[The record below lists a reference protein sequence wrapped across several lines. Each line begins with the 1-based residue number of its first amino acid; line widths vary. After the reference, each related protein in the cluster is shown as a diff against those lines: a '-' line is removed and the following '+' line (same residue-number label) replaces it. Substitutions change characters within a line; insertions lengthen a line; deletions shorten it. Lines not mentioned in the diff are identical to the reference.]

1 MITSRYYQPGKIVTL
16 YNCHKNKKFK
26 GTLLI
31 NDIAVLP
38 QPSRVPSTAVLDKLA
53 KGFLGLATISLLMVF
68 FPPLYSEIRH
78 QQVIPALAEIP
89 VNDEFFLE
97 IPKINLTSTIIPNV
111 DSANESV
118 YLEKLKEG
126 VAHAKDSYFPGDNG
140 PVVLFSHST
149 DTLARIVQYNAKFY
163 ALKDLEIGDEITI
176 RFKRKIYTY
185 RVTEKR
191 IINPDELETIRQ
203 TSAKLILTT
212 CWPPGTDW
220 QRIVVFSDLS
230 NNSLDV

>member
-1 MITSRYYQPGKIVTL
+1 MSTLRYYQAGKIITL
-16 YNCHKNKKFK
+16 YHYKKNRRFK
-26 GTLLI
+26 G
-31 NDIAVLP
+31 VLYM
-38 QPSRVPSTAVLDKLA
+38 SRGSKLFNPWGLNLLA
-53 KGFLGLATISLLMVF
+53 KGFLGLATVGLFVVF
-68 FPPLYSEIRH
+68 FPPLYSEVRH

-89 VNDEFFLE
+89 VSDEFYLE

-126 VAHAKDSYFPGDNG
+126 VAHAKDSYFPGDSG
-140 PVVLFSHST
+140 PIVLFSHST

-163 ALKDLEIGDEITI
+163 GLKDMDIGDEITVH
-176 RFKRKIYTY
+176 FKGQIYTY
-185 RVTEKR
+185 RVTDKR
-191 IINPDELETIRQ
+191 IINPQELETIRQ

-220 QRIVVFSDLS
+220 QRVVVFSDLS
-230 NNSLDV
+230 SNSLGV

>member
-1 MITSRYYQPGKIVTL
+1 MITLRHYHPGKKVTL
-16 YNCHKNKKFK
+16 YHYKKHKQFK
-26 GTLLI
+26 GTLIIHSVSAAPILT
-31 NDIAVLP
+31 P
-38 QPSRVPSTAVLDKLA
+38 TVLDKLA
-53 KGFLGLATISLLMVF
+53 KGFLGLATVGLLIVF

-111 DSANESV
+111 DSSNESV

-126 VAHAKDSYFPGDNG
+126 VAHAKDSYFPGDSG
-140 PVVLFSHST
+140 PIVLFSHST

-163 ALKDLEIGDEITI
+163 GLKDMDIGDEITI
-176 RFKRKIYTY
+176 HFKGQIYTY
-185 RVTEKR
+185 RVTDKR

-230 NNSLDV
+230 NNSLGV